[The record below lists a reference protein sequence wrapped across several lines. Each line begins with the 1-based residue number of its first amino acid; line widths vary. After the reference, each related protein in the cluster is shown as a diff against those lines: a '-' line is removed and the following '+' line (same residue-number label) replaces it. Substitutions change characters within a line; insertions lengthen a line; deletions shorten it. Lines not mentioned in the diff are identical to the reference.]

1 MKEFTFHFTKNV
13 MPHLSAPELADW
25 FRTVFAANSGLP
37 SGIIF
42 DCDGVLIDSREANIA
57 YYNYLRNYVGLPP
70 LPENMHDFVQAGTV
84 NEVLDVIIPKPL
96 RPLMREA
103 VRKLSYMDEIMPHIT
118 YFPGLHGVLD
128 LCKAAGIPMGIDT
141 NRLNGMEIILDNCRL
156 HGYFDPIVLVD
167 SVPHPKPAP
176 DGALFIA
183 EKWGLEPA
191 SLLFIG
197 DSASDRGAAQSAGIP
212 FLSFQNQSLAKQS
225 VAEYAILQEALQS
238 LGL

>member
-1 MKEFTFHFTKNV
+1 MS
-13 MPHLSAPELADW
+13 HLSALQLAEW
-25 FRTVFAANSGLP
+25 FSSIYAAHNGRP
-37 SGIIF
+37 SGVIF

-84 NEVLDVIIPKPL
+84 NEVLDVIIPQPL

-103 VRKLSYMDEIMPHIT
+103 VRKLSYMNEIMPHIT
-118 YFPGLHGVLD
+118 HFPGLHGVLD

-141 NRLNGMEIILDNCRL
+141 NRMNGMDIILDNCRL

-176 DGALFIA
+176 DGAFFIA

-225 VAEYAILQEALQS
+225 IAEYSVLQEALQS

>member
-13 MPHLSAPELADW
+13 MPHLSAYELADW
-25 FRTVFAANSGLP
+25 FRTVYAANSGLP

-84 NEVLDVIIPKPL
+84 NEVLDVIIPQPL

-103 VRKLSYMDEIMPHIT
+103 VRKLSYMNEIMPHIT
-118 YFPGLHGVLD
+118 HFPGLHGVLD

-141 NRLNGMEIILDNCRL
+141 NRMNGMDIILDNCRL
-156 HGYFDPIVLVD
+156 HGYFAPIVLVD

-176 DGALFIA
+176 DGAFFIA

-225 VAEYAILQEALQS
+225 IAEYSVLQEALQS

>member
-1 MKEFTFHFTKNV
+1 
-13 MPHLSAPELADW
+13 
-25 FRTVFAANSGLP
+25 
-37 SGIIF
+37 
-42 DCDGVLIDSREANIA
+42 
-57 YYNYLRNYVGLPP
+57 
-70 LPENMHDFVQAGTV
+70 
-84 NEVLDVIIPKPL
+84 
-96 RPLMREA
+96 
-103 VRKLSYMDEIMPHIT
+103 KLSYMNEIMPHIT
-118 YFPGLHGVLD
+118 HFPDLHGVLD

-141 NRLNGMEIILDNCRL
+141 NRMNGMDIILDNCRL

-176 DGALFIA
+176 DGAFFIA

-225 VAEYAILQEALQS
+225 IAEYSVLQEALQS

>member
-1 MKEFTFHFTKNV
+1 
-13 MPHLSAPELADW
+13 
-25 FRTVFAANSGLP
+25 
-37 SGIIF
+37 
-42 DCDGVLIDSREANIA
+42 
-57 YYNYLRNYVGLPP
+57 
-70 LPENMHDFVQAGTV
+70 MHDFVQAGTV
-84 NEVLDVIIPKPL
+84 NEVLDVIIPQPL

-103 VRKLSYMDEIMPHIT
+103 VRKLSYMNEIMPHIT
-118 YFPGLHGVLD
+118 HFPGLHGVLD

-141 NRLNGMEIILDNCRL
+141 NRMNGMDIILDNCRL

-176 DGALFIA
+176 DGAFFIA

-225 VAEYAILQEALQS
+225 IAEYSVLQEALQS